1 MLMIPF
7 LMQPCNT
14 YSALQA
20 EFGMFFSYRREKLGA
35 PSQCPLKQG
44 EMRQNP
50 PVSVI
55 IAA

>member
-1 MLMIPF
+1 
-7 LMQPCNT
+7 MQPCNT